1 MNKGSYREMYSYI
14 GIDVS
19 KEKLDTGWL
28 RDVANNKVKTK
39 VFQNQKQSLEKL
51 AVWLLKNTQ
60 AEPQNI
66 LITLEATG
74 VYHENLAYF
83 LHQQGFKVLIANPGK
98 AKQYARAIGLVHKT
112 DKLDAIMLAHY
123 GMAQFNA
130 GKLTLWQPESPEARH
145 LKGLLRRLDALEK
158 DHQRELN
165 RLEAC
170 EQVDT
175 SARVLKSIYDMLAT
189 LQREIASLEQEI
201 DDYIDRHPPLR
212 KNRQLLSSIKGVGPV
227 VSREM
232 TCLFA
237 GRDFSSA
244 KQVAAYLGL
253 IPRLVESGNFK
264 GHTKLSKTG
273 PARVR
278 AKLYMAAV
286 VAGTHNLDIKDQKR
300 RLLRSGKNKMQAL
313 GAAMRKLV
321 QICYGVIKHQQEYRP
336 QVTMQI
342 AT

>member
-1 MNKGSYREMYSYI
+1 MYSHI

-19 KEKLDTGWL
+19 KDKLDIGWL

-39 VFQNQKQSLEKL
+39 VFKHQKQSLEKL
-51 AVWLLKNTQ
+51 AAWLLKNTQ
-60 AEPQNI
+60 TEPQNI

-74 VYHENLAYF
+74 VYHENLVYF
-83 LHQQGFKVLIANPGK
+83 LHEQGFKVFIANPGK
-98 AKQYARAIGLVHKT
+98 AKKYADAIGLVHKT
-112 DKLDAIMLAHY
+112 DKSDAIMLAHY
-123 GMAQFNA
+123 GMAQTYS
-130 GKLTLWQPESPEARH
+130 GSLTLWQPESPEARQ

-175 SARVLKSIYDMLAT
+175 SPRVLRSIHDMLAT
-189 LQREIASLEQEI
+189 LQQEIAALEQEI
-201 DDYIDRHPPLR
+201 DDHIDRHPPLR
-212 KNRQLLSSIKGVGPV
+212 KNRKLLNSIKGVGPV

-237 GRDFSSA
+237 AKVFRNA

-253 IPRLVESGNFK
+253 IPKQVESGNFR

-273 PARVR
+273 PARIR
-278 AKLYMAAV
+278 AKLYMATVA
-286 VAGTHNLDIKDQKR
+286 AGTHNPDIKNQKR
-300 RLLRSGKNKMQAL
+300 RLLGNGKNKMQAL

-321 QICYGVIKHQQEYRP
+321 QVCYGVIKHQQEYQP
-336 QVTMQI
+336 QVAI
-342 AT
+342 

>member
-1 MNKGSYREMYSYI
+1 MYSYI

-19 KEKLDTGWL
+19 KEKFDIGWL
-28 RDVANNKVKTK
+28 RDIANNKVKTK
-39 VFQNQKQSLEKL
+39 VFKNQKQSLEAL
-51 AVWLLKNTQ
+51 AAWIIKNTE

-83 LHQQGFKVLIANPGK
+83 LHQQGFKVMIANPGK

-112 DKLDAIMLAHY
+112 DKLDAIMLAQY
-123 GMAQFNA
+123 GMAQSNA
-130 GKLTLWQPESPEARH
+130 GQLTLWEPEAPEVRH

-175 SARVLKSIYDMLAT
+175 SPRVLKSIHDMLAT
-189 LQREIASLEQEI
+189 LQQEIVALEQEI
-201 DDYIDRHPPLR
+201 DDHIDRHPPLR
-212 KNRQLLSSIKGVGPV
+212 QNRKLLSSIKGVGPV

-237 GRDFSSA
+237 GRVFNSA

-253 IPRLVESGNFK
+253 IPRLVESGKFK
-264 GHTKLSKTG
+264 GYTKLSKGG
-273 PARVR
+273 PARLR

-286 VAGTHNLDIKDQKR
+286 VAGTHNLDIKDQKQ
-300 RLLRSGKNKMQAL
+300 RLLRQGKNKMQAL

-342 AT
+342 VA

>member
-1 MNKGSYREMYSYI
+1 MNKGSYREMFSHI

-19 KEKLDTGWL
+19 KEKLDVGWL
-28 RDVANNKVKTK
+28 RDTASNKVKTK
-39 VFQNQKQSLEKL
+39 VFKNQKQSFEVL
-51 AVWLLKNTQ
+51 AAWVLKNTK
-60 AEPQNI
+60 AEPQHI

-83 LHQQGFKVLIANPGK
+83 LHQQGFKVMVANPGK

-112 DKLDAIMLAHY
+112 DKLDALMLAHY
-123 GMAQFNA
+123 GMAQSNA
-130 GKLTLWQPESPEARH
+130 GQLTLWEPEAPEVRH

-170 EQVDT
+170 EQTDT
-175 SARVLKSIYDMLAT
+175 SPRVLESINNVLDT
-189 LQREIASLEQEI
+189 LQKEISALEQEI
-201 DDYIDRHPPLR
+201 DDHIDRHPPLR
-212 KNRQLLSSIKGVGPV
+212 KNRRLLSSIKGVGPV

-237 GRDFSSA
+237 GRVFVSA

-253 IPRLVESGNFK
+253 IPRQVESGKFK
-264 GHTKLSKTG
+264 GCTRLSKSG
-273 PARVR
+273 PARLR

-286 VAGTHNLDIKDQKR
+286 VAGTHNLDIKDQKQ
-300 RLLRSGKNKMQAL
+300 RLLKQGKNKMQAL

-336 QVTMQI
+336 QASMQVS
-342 AT
+342 A